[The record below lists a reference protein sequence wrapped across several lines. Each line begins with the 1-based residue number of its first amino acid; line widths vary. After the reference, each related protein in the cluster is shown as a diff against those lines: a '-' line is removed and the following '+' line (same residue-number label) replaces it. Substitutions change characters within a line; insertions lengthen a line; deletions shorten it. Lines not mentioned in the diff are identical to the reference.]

1 MLSAK
6 HRFDAYSTVPTCDF
20 VSLCLVVI
28 DDRRIDVHSNKINCD
43 SIQRLLNQFAMRRTI
58 ILWSGNFS
66 FPFFSESFSEF
77 PIKIIAGVFVLWTYK
92 KVSFRI
98 KSYPKLRARS
108 KRLRCLHFWLLFQ
121 CAVIKNWLSYET
133 VTGSNVQYWA
143 TACTPLALKGAMGTV
158 SVGSEVSQT
167 FPSCGHPS
175 HHIFIFYGPR
185 ILSV

>member
-77 PIKIIAGVFVLWTYK
+77 PIKIIAGVFVL
-92 KVSFRI
+92 
-98 KSYPKLRARS
+98 
-108 KRLRCLHFWLLFQ
+108 
-121 CAVIKNWLSYET
+121 
-133 VTGSNVQYWA
+133 
-143 TACTPLALKGAMGTV
+143 
-158 SVGSEVSQT
+158 
-167 FPSCGHPS
+167 
-175 HHIFIFYGPR
+175 
-185 ILSV
+185 